1 MKSTLNSEVSEIR
14 FAFMDAMYFKHL
26 TQVKH
31 FGKRTT
37 NVITA
42 KVFKEFLKDKSKE
55 YKVAFLFTIYED
67 LCNCGGISWMEYNC
81 FKRIWEY
88 FTDEDL
94 DYYEFL
100 RISTCV
106 LACITSH
113 IMSLPVSRLSVFS

>member
-1 MKSTLNSEVSEIR
+1 MKSTLNEIKT
-14 FAFMDAMYFKHL
+14 AFMDALYFKHL
-26 TQVKH
+26 TQVKYL
-31 FGKRTT
+31 GKRTT

-42 KVFKEFLKDKSKE
+42 KVFREFLKDKSKV

-67 LCNCGGISWMEYNC
+67 LCNCGGISWMEFNC
-81 FKRIWEY
+81 FKRIWSW